1 MRKLETLDRALLLLQ
16 EFGADSEEITVVDLA
31 ERLEL
36 HHSSV
41 SRMVGTLLERGFLK
55 RNASSGALRIGP
67 ELGRL
72 GLLALAPR
80 DVFAES
86 REVME
91 HLARWIDETVVLSIL
106 DKDET
111 VEIAQV
117 DSAHLIGA
125 QQWIGRRA
133 PIHTG
138 SVGKVFMAFGGPDP
152 RTLDLTPVTERTI
165 TSLEKLQSEITKVRR
180 RGWSES
186 VGEYEKGLNG
196 VAAPV
201 LNAHGKCVYV
211 LNASGPEY
219 RLTPERLPDVGEQ
232 TAAAGRRLSA
242 RLGFAARAMEPLL
255 DT

>member
-1 MRKLETLDRALLLLQ
+1 MRKLETLDRALQLLK
-16 EFGADSEEITVVDLA
+16 EFDAESEEITVVSLA
-31 ERLEL
+31 ERLTL

-41 SRMVGTLLERGFLK
+41 SRMVGTLLERGFLS
-55 RNASSGALRIGP
+55 RNAETGALRIGP
-67 ELGRL
+67 ELSRL
-72 GLLALAPR
+72 GLLALAPGDLIAR
-80 DVFAES
+80 S

-91 HLARWIDETVVLSIL
+91 HLARRIDETVVLSIL

-117 DSAHLIGA
+117 DSTHLVGA
-125 QQWIGRRA
+125 QPWIGRRA

-152 RTLDLTPVTERTI
+152 RTLDLVAVTERTI
-165 TSLEKLQSEITKVRR
+165 TNLEKLQSEIAEVRR

-186 VGEYEKGLNG
+186 IGEYEKGLNG
-196 VAAPV
+196 VAAPI
-201 LNAHGKCVYV
+201 LNATGDCVYV

-232 TAAAGRRLSA
+232 TAAAARRLSV
-242 RLGFAARAMEPLL
+242 RLGLGTRATVPVL